1 MMENNMQ
8 IPDQYL
14 ADISR
19 LFEIQKAPSAL
30 LKVLVN
36 KAFEGRILIDK
47 LNRIELCSKLKIERQ
62 TLANYLNILCKKG
75 ILKRVRRNDY
85 CLNPKLFS
93 RTDRPF
99 TQISIDYIDGERDV
113 WGS

>member
-1 MMENNMQ
+1 MQ

-19 LFEIQKAPSAL
+19 LFDTQKAPSKL

-36 KAFEGRILIDK
+36 KAFEGHISLNK
-47 LNRIELCSKLKIERQ
+47 FNRIELCSKLEIERQ

-75 ILKRVRRNDY
+75 ILKRAGRNDY

-93 RTDRPF
+93 HTDRPF
-99 TQISIDYIDGERDV
+99 VQLSIDYIDGERDV

>member
-1 MMENNMQ
+1 ME
-8 IPDQYL
+8 IPSHYL
-14 ADISR
+14 KDICR
-19 LFEIQKAPSAL
+19 LFDLSKGQSAL

-47 LNRIELCSKLKIERQ
+47 LNRIELCSQLKIERQ
-62 TLANYLNILCKKG
+62 TLANYMHTLCKKG
-75 ILKRVRRNDY
+75 ILKRVKRNDY

-99 TQISIDYIDGERDV
+99 VQLSIDYIDGDRDV